1 MRKGKRRVTLAIN
14 VLSNTVILKS
24 SYSIF
29 FSSSSAKK
37 TSNNEIYIQKPI
49 TLLKISQAYTIL
61 KANGSHKFF

>member
-1 MRKGKRRVTLAIN
+1 MFFRTQLY
-14 VLSNTVILKS
+14 LSRLIRF
-24 SYSIF
+24 F